1 MLANITLELFLSQCN
16 VEIMQEIL
24 NLLSP
29 SYLFRW
35 NLGPFTT
42 NPVWYFIGIL
52 VGLMVFAYFNLK
64 LAEKK
69 DIFTKKVAIKFLAF
83 AWSISISG
91 IILVLFRQVNA
102 TYISAPV
109 ILLVWLGI
117 AIVWFAHVAFYKLKT
132 IPNRR
137 KELKQEAGKR
147 NYIP

>member
-1 MLANITLELFLSQCN
+1 
-16 VEIMQEIL
+16 
-24 NLLSP
+24 
-29 SYLFRW
+29 
-35 NLGPFTT
+35 
-42 NPVWYFIGIL
+42 
-52 VGLMVFAYFNLK
+52 MVFAYFNLK